1 MSEHIHKRFDPDHL
15 LRNAMKTRGYN
26 TSRMI
31 AAIYAFSLYGASQA
45 VLKQNIKSR
54 LLNNKSLLRIKIT
67 I

>member
-1 MSEHIHKRFDPDHL
+1 MSDHIHKRFDQDRL
-15 LRNAMKTRGYN
+15 LRSVMKTRGYS

-31 AAIYAFSLYGASQA
+31 ATIYAFSLHGTSQA

-54 LLNNKSLLRIKIT
+54 LLNNKSLLRVKIT